1 MTRPKRDPLTRLT
14 DPFLLALWN
23 APDDAPM
30 NEACARLWL
39 DLGSTTLKEW
49 RDQSQVPPRWSNIQ
63 SDPNKRPIIRYTAG
77 ELREVMKAG
86 EQGQRAEPTTP
97 QPTDANDDFKRIGP
111 VRAGN
116 RAFLAAMSSPI
127 YRGGRRPKI
136 KHDTFAAFVAAGIP
150 TDEWL
155 FAMVRT
161 DFQGGEHR
169 RPVDLISILDLSF
182 DLIADATCRPLT
194 LAEYASQL
202 NVYMSMYESQE
213 TAEQRLDRADPLPE
227 RDPALPPL
235 RDRPK
240 T

>member
-1 MTRPKRDPLTRLT
+1 MTRPKRDPMTRLK

-30 NEACARLWL
+30 NEACASLWL

-49 RDQSQVPPRWSNIQ
+49 RDQNQVPPRWSNIQ

-86 EQGQRAEPTTP
+86 EQRERAVPKTP
-97 QPTDANDDFKRIGP
+97 QPADPKDDFNRIGP
-111 VRAGN
+111 ARGRN
-116 RAFLAAMSSPI
+116 EGFLAAMSSPI
-127 YRGGRRPKI
+127 YRGGRRQKI
-136 KHDTFAAFVAAGIP
+136 KHDSFAGFVSAGTP

-169 RPVDLISILDLSF
+169 RPVDLIGILDLSF
-182 DLIADATCRPLT
+182 ELIADATCRPLT
-194 LAEYASQL
+194 LAEYASHL
-202 NVYMSMYESQE
+202 DLYISSFESQK
-213 TAEQRLDRADPLPE
+213 TAEQRHESAGPLPE
-227 RDPALPPL
+227 REPSLPPL
-235 RDRPK
+235 QDRSRP
-240 T
+240 